1 MKLWEIIQRYYPEEC
16 KRRASGQQSEEIV
29 DHYRPVH
36 LVSKPGELRREYEEE
51 VSKAEAERR
60 ANEEEEN
67 KASEEYIQ
75 KLLAEEEEEEK
86 QQAEKRKREMEEQ
99 VKSDEE
105 LARKLSLQIVSF
117 KKKLWLNVPIA
128 LNVWF

>member
-1 MKLWEIIQRYYPEEC
+1 MYTQKKFACVLKSSEKDCQLLIIF
-16 KRRASGQQSEEIV
+16 KV
-29 DHYRPVH
+29 
-36 LVSKPGELRREYEEE
+36 
-51 VSKAEAERR
+51 EAERR

-75 KLLAEEEEEEK
+75 RLLAEEEEEEK
-86 QQAEKRKREMEEQ
+86 RQAENRQREMEEQ
-99 VKSDEE
+99 LKSDEE

-128 LNVWF
+128 LNV